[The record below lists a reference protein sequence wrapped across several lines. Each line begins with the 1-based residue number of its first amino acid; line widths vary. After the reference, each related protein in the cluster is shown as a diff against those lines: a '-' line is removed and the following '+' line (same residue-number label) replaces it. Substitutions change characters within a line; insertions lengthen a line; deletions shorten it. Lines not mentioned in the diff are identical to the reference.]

1 MVCYDISGVVNSL
14 MFYKVQF
21 VCLSFG
27 SINKSARS
35 AISSDQ
41 TSKSRDKE
49 MNLEFEE
56 VT

>member
-1 MVCYDISGVVNSL
+1 

-27 SINKSARS
+27 SINKSARN

-41 TSKSRDKE
+41 ASKSRDKE